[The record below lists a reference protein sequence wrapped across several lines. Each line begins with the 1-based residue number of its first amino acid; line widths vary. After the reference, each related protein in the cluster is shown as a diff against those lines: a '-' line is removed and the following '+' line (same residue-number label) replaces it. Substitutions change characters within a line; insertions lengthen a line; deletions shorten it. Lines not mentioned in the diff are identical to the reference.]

1 LELRVLRDYAKGLG
15 GDRIVENRDVRERDE
30 MRF

>member
-1 LELRVLRDYAKGLG
+1 MELRGLRDYARGLG
-15 GDRIVENRDVRERDE
+15 GDRIVENLDVRERDE